1 MTFLELEKNIM
12 SARNLFDEFVEN
24 IRQSNKKVFL
34 FGAGLC
40 GRSYLKIFERRN
52 IPLEGIIDN
61 HKTSLDGY
69 PVSRFETIVSNYN
82 IKECIIVISAPGS
95 EEQIRKQVLSVFPE
109 EQVFTFAISRYGNGE
124 ENESHATKE
133 FFSENRVFLSELYN
147 HLGDSLS
154 KKVFCYIFLGRVTA
168 DKEKFSRIKTGDLYY
183 PPEVIKLDN
192 GEVLVELGSNNGDTL
207 RDFISRCPEFKKAYC
222 FEPDRTCLHIL
233 HATFDKYTNRIKIIP
248 KIAWDKECNLSFRD
262 NGGDMSSF
270 VNEEQNVNDE
280 TLPASSIDIE
290 IEDSVTF
297 IKMDIE
303 GAELQALHGAEN
315 HIKTCKPKLAISV
328 YHKRN
333 DLVEIPKYILSIR
346 SDYKFYLRH
355 HGNDDTD
362 TVLYAI

>member
-1 MTFLELEKNIM
+1 MTFLQLEKNIL

-40 GRSYLKIFERRN
+40 GRSYLKIFQRKN

-61 HKTSLDGY
+61 HKTSLDGH

-109 EQVFTFAISRYGNGE
+109 EQIFTFAITRYVIGD
-124 ENESHATKE
+124 ENEALETTK
-133 FFSENRVFLSELYN
+133 FFQDNRVFLSMFYES
-147 HLGDSLS
+147 LGDCSS
-154 KKVFCYIFLGRVTA
+154 QKVFCNVFMGRVTA
-168 DKEKFSRIKTGDLYY
+168 DKKLFTDVRTGDFYY
-183 PPEVIKLDN
+183 PPEIIKLDSE
-192 GEVLVELGSNNGDTL
+192 EVLVELGSNNGDTL
-207 RDFISRCPEFKKAYC
+207 KDFISRCPEFKKVYC
-222 FEPDRTCLHIL
+222 FEPDRVCLKTLQSISNN
-233 HATFDKYTNRIKIIP
+233 YPERITIIP
-248 KIAWDKECNLSFRD
+248 KIAWNKRCKLGFFD
-262 NGGDMSSF
+262 NGGDSTSY
-270 VNEEQNVNDE
+270 VSEELE
-280 TLPASSIDIE
+280 SAGELMEASSVDAE
-290 IEDSVTF
+290 INESVTF

-303 GAELQALHGAEN
+303 GAEVQALHGAEN
-315 HIKTCKPKLAISV
+315 HIRRCKPKLAISV
-328 YHKRN
+328 YHKKN
-333 DLVEIPKYILSIR
+333 DFVEIPQYILSIR